1 MDLVTE
7 WETRSRDKIEVYA
20 DRAEH
25 DGYVI
30 AIGPYGAETAAY
42 LNDID
47 LDSPHIE
54 WCGRFSNLSELWRSD
69 QTLIVR
75 AVLAAWESAVLSGR
89 LEVDFP
95 TSLPGAAARQGH

>member
-1 MDLVTE
+1 MTSTPSVRTTTPAKQAPKAPDRMDLVTE

-42 LNDID
+42 LTDID
-47 LDSPHIE
+47 LDSPTVE
-54 WCGRFSNLSELWRSD
+54 WCGRFSKLSDLWRSD

-75 AVLAAWESAVLSGR
+75 AVLAAWEAAV
-89 LEVDFP
+89 
-95 TSLPGAAARQGH
+95 